1 MFLVLPLAFTT
12 APFTAYA
19 SENSISPAETL
30 ALGPTSTATAGIT
43 PREAGPLAVEDS
55 ATGSLNINGL
65 VYSES
70 ALELFWDRQPPPVV
84 NYRVQGTD
92 GTDEI
97 TEGTSFFREGIASN
111 TSTQFTVTALSE
123 DGSETVTESIELTTQ
138 SNDDTGTTIQN
149 LRGEVY
155 SSSALEIFWDAE
167 NAPVDVT
174 FNVRRNGDLVT
185 TTDGRSFFDAGLAAG
200 TAFTYT
206 VETVGANDAVSVSL
220 TTDGGVNISSGDLNL
235 NSVVYS
241 SSALEL
247 FWDRVANATTY
258 RIERDSVV
266 LDERDALSFFE
277 DGLSAGT
284 TFSYSVSAISSD
296 GSVISSETITV
307 ATTGVVDGI
316 AQIEENLQP
325 GNCPTVGNL
334 ASIELAAGQCQL
346 GGELLEDGTL
356 SADIEWFLEGG
367 LTVGSESIS
376 ASLSIDAGTRIRGDN
391 EGAND
396 YLLVYPGSSLF
407 ANGTSSNPVQFL
419 SDDDNVDGSGEWGGV
434 FIRGFIG
441 TDNEGAQQGEN
452 LLDYV
457 VIGEAGATTTVTVG
471 GNQTTYSDN
480 LVINGVDDTT
490 RLSFVQSHNSARD
503 GIHILNSTAR
513 MSWILVTG
521 AERDGIWYR
530 DFSGL
535 IKDLMVIHNRDADGS
550 SGRAGIYAS
559 ETIEGNSNPRIVNAS
574 LIGRDSTSESA
585 GDNDNEFGILF
596 ADNTDQIRLANVL
609 IANFR
614 YGCYEVDDGADLSE
628 IDLTLPGPNYI
639 DGVHCANEA
648 GANGNFGVV
657 RDDATGFGPGV
668 VASNN
673 SNGDGI
679 VYYNG
684 AGGAL
689 PAANTDFSAP
699 AGGINFTGELVDR
712 TQNFTAG
719 WYLNNLRGIGNGLL
733 GNSEFLNG
741 FLDGD
746 TNRDG
751 VVDGADTNSPFIIAD
766 NAFNQDVAADTFG
779 YDLTHIGAVRG
790 GAVTNTQFDNW
801 TVDTGPDDSFTVQV
815 NPANL

>member
-19 SENSISPAETL
+19 SENSISPADTL

-185 TTDGRSFFDAGLAAG
+185 TTNGRSFFDEGLAAG

-316 AQIEENLQP
+316 AQIDENLQP

-419 SDDDNVDGSGEWGGV
+419 SDDDDVDGSGEWGGV

-441 TDNEGAQQGEN
+441 TNNEGAQQGEN

-457 VIGEAGATTTVTVG
+457 VISEAGATTTVTVG

-503 GIHILNSTAR
+503 GIHICLLYTSP
-513 MSWILVTG
+513 SP
-521 AERDGIWYR
+521 RD
-530 DFSGL
+530 
-535 IKDLMVIHNRDADGS
+535 
-550 SGRAGIYAS
+550 
-559 ETIEGNSNPRIVNAS
+559 
-574 LIGRDSTSESA
+574 
-585 GDNDNEFGILF
+585 
-596 ADNTDQIRLANVL
+596 
-609 IANFR
+609 
-614 YGCYEVDDGADLSE
+614 
-628 IDLTLPGPNYI
+628 
-639 DGVHCANEA
+639 
-648 GANGNFGVV
+648 
-657 RDDATGFGPGV
+657 
-668 VASNN
+668 
-673 SNGDGI
+673 
-679 VYYNG
+679 
-684 AGGAL
+684 
-689 PAANTDFSAP
+689 
-699 AGGINFTGELVDR
+699 
-712 TQNFTAG
+712 
-719 WYLNNLRGIGNGLL
+719 
-733 GNSEFLNG
+733 
-741 FLDGD
+741 
-746 TNRDG
+746 
-751 VVDGADTNSPFIIAD
+751 
-766 NAFNQDVAADTFG
+766 
-779 YDLTHIGAVRG
+779 
-790 GAVTNTQFDNW
+790 
-801 TVDTGPDDSFTVQV
+801 
-815 NPANL
+815 